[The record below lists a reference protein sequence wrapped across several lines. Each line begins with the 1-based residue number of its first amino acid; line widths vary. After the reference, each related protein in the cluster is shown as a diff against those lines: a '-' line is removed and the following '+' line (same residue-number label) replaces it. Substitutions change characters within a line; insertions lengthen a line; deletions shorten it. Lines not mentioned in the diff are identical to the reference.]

1 MKKSLFMLGVA
12 VAALASC
19 TQNEVVDI
27 AESNVIKF
35 DNAFVG
41 KATKAVASPELTTAN
56 IEDMYVF
63 AVDETDTQ
71 VFDAQPKNVYKV
83 EGTSEWSYDNLVAW
97 DDTKSYEFIAYAG
110 KDLGNSVEYVEDK
123 KALNFKSITVNGQNQ
138 FDLLYSNLVE
148 RVNGGSLVKD
158 PIEFSFD
165 HLLSMVQFTLKSG
178 FGSTTKVTIT
188 GFKFYGLR
196 TTESYDATADTPAWT
211 ATSSVNT
218 DSDTD
223 FIVASGEKEDVA
235 QSGVGDV
242 VNSWVVIPQKN
253 TEAANVAMV
262 SFRAKVTDG
271 ASITEEK
278 DFVAKIPSITWEK
291 GNRYNYIFTIT
302 PENMGIAD
310 KYITFEVPTVTEWQD
325 ENLAVDGGTS
335 STEGVEF

>member
-1 MKKSLFMLGVA
+1 MRKSLLLLGVA

-41 KATKAVASPELTTAN
+41 KATKAVTSPELTTDN

-63 AVDETDTQ
+63 AVDETDGK

-97 DDTKSYEFIAYAG
+97 NDAKSYEFIAYAG
-110 KDLGNSVEYVEDK
+110 KDLEGSVAYDNVN
-123 KALNFKSITVNGQNQ
+123 KALKFNNITVNGAEQ

-148 RVNGGSLVKD
+148 RTNSGSLVKD
-158 PIEFSFD
+158 PIEFTFG

-178 FGSTTKVTIT
+178 FGATTEVTIT
-188 GFKFYGLR
+188 NFKFYGLR
-196 TTESYDATADTPAWT
+196 TIESYDATVVTPAWT
-211 ATSSVNT
+211 ATSTVNT
-218 DSDTD
+218 DGDTD
-223 FIVASGEKEDVA
+223 FTVFGEDVA
-235 QSGVGDV
+235 QSGKGDV

-253 TEAANVAMV
+253 TESASVAMV
-262 SFRAKVTDG
+262 SFHAKVTDG
-271 ASITEEK
+271 DIIEEK
-278 DFVAKIPSITWEK
+278 DLIAKIPSITWEK
-291 GNRYNYIFTIT
+291 GYRYNYIFTIT
-302 PENMGIAD
+302 PENMDMED
-310 KYITFEVPTVTEWQD
+310 KYITFEAPTVTEWVDQD
-325 ENLAVDGGTS
+325 LAVDDNTS